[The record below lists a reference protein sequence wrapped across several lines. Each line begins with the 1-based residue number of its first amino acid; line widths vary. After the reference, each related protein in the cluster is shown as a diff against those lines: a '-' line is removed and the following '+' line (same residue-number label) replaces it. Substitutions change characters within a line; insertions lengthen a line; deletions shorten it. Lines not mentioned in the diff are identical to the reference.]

1 VNGLIE
7 IVAVGEGLVS
17 QMMGFEIAPHG
28 LDVVEFGRVLGQ
40 PFDGEPMGA
49 GGEGGDG
56 GLAHVDRP
64 VIEHNDDRLDRESWP
79 RATKAVEPL
88 QQRNEIGAALGF
100 ARVDDE
106 PASGVIERSHH
117 RDLLGLTGRWNAQ
130 IGATLGPSSGQI
142 GMGQGLALVDEEQH
156 DVAGLRLR
164 LAQRQPEADAVD
176 GIGVLAALQAMS
188 RSTPAEFFLR
198 STLDRRDFEMVT
210 PSRASISPMRRASVQ
225 LGRSAT
231 GASSNGAATLSAA
244 SALTGAGPDAGFVLS
259 ASTPPRAKSLRH
271 WRTVSSRT
279 PNASAMRG
287 LVQPDSVSNKAR
299 ARSASPRSR
308 ETESRRNSAFCS
320 SLATTGDFPAMSY
333 PRESTRKRNHSQ
345 HPLASQRKPA

>member
-1 VNGLIE
+1 MDVILGPMEFYGRLDAWSEYLCMERLSRDSLFDQRIDVSFGVQARYSGVNGLIE

-100 ARVDDE
+100 ARVYDE

-117 RDLLGLTGRWNAQ
+117 RDLLGLTGRRNAQ

-164 LAQRQPEADAVD
+164 LAQPSLRPT
-176 GIGVLAALQAMS
+176 
-188 RSTPAEFFLR
+188 RS
-198 STLDRRDFEMVT
+198 M
-210 PSRASISPMRRASVQ
+210 
-225 LGRSAT
+225 
-231 GASSNGAATLSAA
+231 A
-244 SALTGAGPDAGFVLS
+244 SAS
-259 ASTPPRAKSLRH
+259 
-271 WRTVSSRT
+271 
-279 PNASAMRG
+279 
-287 LVQPDSVSNKAR
+287 
-299 ARSASPRSR
+299 
-308 ETESRRNSAFCS
+308 
-320 SLATTGDFPAMSY
+320 
-333 PRESTRKRNHSQ
+333 
-345 HPLASQRKPA
+345 